1 MECDWESAAVVV
13 GYEAMESDVP
23 TFRAELSN
31 VLTHGVGFLASIA
44 ALVLLVSCA
53 GFYGGVREIT
63 ASAVYGA
70 TLVALYFAS
79 TLYHSTRT
87 VAARRI
93 TRILD
98 HIAIYL
104 LIAGTYTPFTLIA
117 LRGPWGWTLFGVVWG
132 LALVGVVYEIFF
144 CGRFKLVSIF
154 VYLAM
159 GWLVIVAIKPLV
171 SHLPPAG
178 VVWLA
183 AGGVAYSLGTI
194 FYAWKTFPHHH
205 AIWHLFVLGGSI
217 CHFVAVMR
225 YVLPYA

>member
-144 CGRFKLVSIF
+144 CGRFKLVSIL

>member
-1 MECDWESAAVVV
+1 
-13 GYEAMESDVP
+13 MESDVP
-23 TFRAELSN
+23 SLRSELNN
-31 VLTHGVGFLASIA
+31 VVTHGIGFLASMA
-44 ALVLLVSCA
+44 ALVLLVFYA
-53 GFYGGVREIT
+53 GIYGGAREIT

-70 TLVALYFAS
+70 TLVALYLAS
-79 TLYHSTRT
+79 TLYHSSRT

-144 CGRFKLVSIF
+144 CGRFKLISIL

-171 SHLPPAG
+171 SHLPAAG
-178 VVWLA
+178 VAWLA

-194 FYAWKTFPHHH
+194 FYAWKTLPHHH

>member
-1 MECDWESAAVVV
+1 MECDWETVAVVV
-13 GYEAMESDVP
+13 GYKAMATDVP

-44 ALVLLVSCA
+44 ALVLLVTYA
-53 GFYGGVREIT
+53 GIYGGAREIT

-144 CGRFKLVSIF
+144 CGRFKLISIL

-171 SHLPPAG
+171 SHLPAAG

-194 FYAWKTFPHHH
+194 FYAWKTLPHHH